1 MLSGEKSTES
11 VLGIRKVIKQNLRA
25 SQDFEM
31 VLGQKR
37 NISNRIYQ
45 KKVRLFVLTLK
56 LVDVFIC
63 MCKVSQFNQC
73 H

>member
-63 MCKVSQFNQC
+63 MCKISQFN
-73 H
+73 